1 MENFDFGKGLEFGN
15 QYLDLDFE
23 GLKIGNSGHLNFE
36 KSQNFAS
43 N

>member
-1 MENFDFGKGLEFGN
+1 MFGFKKKFGIENQD
-15 QYLDLDFE
+15 LDLDFE
-23 GLKIGNSGHLNFE
+23 NLKIKNFEYLDFE